1 MTVLQIS
8 VPEEKEKAVRVF
20 LKELGVTVKRIDSD
34 KPLLKKIKNAVDE
47 LNDVKAGKIAARN
60 FDDLLNELLYLG

>member
-8 VPEEKEKAVRVF
+8 VPEEKEKAVRIF

-60 FDDLLNELLYLG
+60 FDDLLNEL

>member
-47 LNDVKAGKIAARN
+47 LNEVKAGKIAARN
-60 FDDLLNELLYLG
+60 FDDLLNEL

>member
-47 LNDVKAGKIAARN
+47 LNEVKAGKIAARN

>member
-8 VPEEKEKAVRVF
+8 VPEEKEKAVRIF
-20 LKELGVTVKRIDSD
+20 LKELGVTVMRIDSD

-60 FDDLLNELLYLG
+60 FDDLLNEL

>member
-8 VPEEKEKAVRVF
+8 VPEEKEKAVRVY

-47 LNDVKAGKIAARN
+47 LNEVKAGKIAARN
-60 FDDLLNELLYLG
+60 FDDLLNEL

>member
-60 FDDLLNELLYLG
+60 FDDLLNEL